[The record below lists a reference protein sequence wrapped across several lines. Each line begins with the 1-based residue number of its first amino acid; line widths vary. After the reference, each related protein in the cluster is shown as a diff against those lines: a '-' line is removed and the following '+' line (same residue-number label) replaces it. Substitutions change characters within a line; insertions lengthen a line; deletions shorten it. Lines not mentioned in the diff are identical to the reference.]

1 MYDELDVD
9 FSIFGILDQY
19 NIFGEILQSED
30 KNIVKSKPI
39 YTAAEA
45 IKRLM
50 DNEAHVTR
58 NVIIEKKAKLMAYER
73 IQAIAIVR
81 HLQLLQ
87 EGKSK
92 MEASADVAMTLY
104 QKRGIWTYKARSIRG
119 WAEEYLL
126 TGEITLVTSL
136 HYFESKH
143 SLTVML
149 IYLKVK

>member
-45 IKRLM
+45 IKRLTE
-50 DNEAHVTR
+50 NEAHVTR

-81 HLQLLQ
+81 YLQLLQ
-87 EGKSK
+87 
-92 MEASADVAMTLY
+92 
-104 QKRGIWTYKARSIRG
+104 
-119 WAEEYLL
+119 
-126 TGEITLVTSL
+126 
-136 HYFESKH
+136 
-143 SLTVML
+143 
-149 IYLKVK
+149 